1 MNKRSIISPLLCAAL
16 IIGCINPCISAKA
29 AVQPNYIDFITNTV
43 APEIGYANTDDLF
56 YKVDS
61 KEYSDKS
68 MNEGFDNSEC
78 TWSDRTGILGY
89 DITDMNGD
97 GINDMLLYLFMEDKE
112 NFPRNPLC
120 VYFYYGDSKGN
131 ICDGAAYY
139 LGMDYW
145 TDPTCYYQCTG
156 GIVEGKNGKA
166 LIVENYFMPNH
177 ANIDYDLYT
186 CVFSCDS
193 SGDLV
198 LSNTI
203 ENRVYSNV
211 EVYTKEDGNNYSS
224 YTKDAGWDNMEMT
237 AFRDA
242 LVSMG
247 YPKTTK
253 LSTDIA
259 KDLGT
264 APMSYS
270 CTYFNTPY
278 EKRSFYNITDIYGG
292 YEAVSSSGVITMR
305 NKSGMF
311 TNEEGSS
318 GKQGDGDVDGDGMTT
333 SSDALAIL
341 RQSVGMDSM
350 NSSAI
355 TVADIN
361 GDGIIDSSD
370 ALVVLRISI
379 GM

>member
-1 MNKRSIISPLLCAAL
+1 MRKRSIISPLLCAAM
-16 IIGCINPCISAKA
+16 IIGCTNPCISAEA
-29 AVQPNYIDFITNTV
+29 AAAPNYIDYITNTV
-43 APEIGYANTDDLF
+43 APAIGYANTNDLF
-56 YKVDS
+56 YKIDS
-61 KEYSDKS
+61 QDYFNKS
-68 MNEGFDNSEC
+68 MDGGFADNVC
-78 TWSDRTGILGY
+78 TWSDRSGILGY

-97 GINDMLLYLFMEDKE
+97 GINDMLLYAFIEDKE
-112 NFPRNPLC
+112 NYPRNPLC
-120 VYFYYGDSKGN
+120 VFFFYGDSNGN
-131 ICDGAAYY
+131 IYDGSAYP
-139 LGMDYW
+139 LGMEYG
-145 TDPTCYYQCTG
+145 TDPTCYYQCVG

-166 LIVENYFMPNH
+166 LIVENYCMPNYT
-177 ANIDYDLYT
+177 NVDYDLYT

-211 EVYTKEDGNNYSS
+211 EVYTRENGGSYSS
-224 YTKDAGWDNMEMT
+224 YMKDAGWENGEMT

-253 LSTDIA
+253 LSTDIS

-264 APMSYS
+264 LPMSFS

-278 EKRSFYNITDIYGG
+278 EKLSFYNITDIHGG
-292 YEAVSSSGVITMR
+292 FDSVSSSGVITMR
-305 NKSGMF
+305 NKSGIF
-311 TNEEGSS
+311 TNGASSS

-341 RQSVGMDSM
+341 RQSVGMGSL
-350 NSSAI
+350 NSSALA
-355 TVADIN
+355 VADIN